1 MSTSIS
7 VPNKGVNVEGHYS
20 YWRKVLSGESGYDRL
35 ATAIGLK
42 RILECLHREARLSL
56 WVLVN

>member
-1 MSTSIS
+1 
-7 VPNKGVNVEGHYS
+7 VPNKGVNVEGHYG
-20 YWRKVLSGESGYDRL
+20 YWRKILSGESGYDRF

-42 RILECLHREARLSL
+42 RILVCLHREARLSL